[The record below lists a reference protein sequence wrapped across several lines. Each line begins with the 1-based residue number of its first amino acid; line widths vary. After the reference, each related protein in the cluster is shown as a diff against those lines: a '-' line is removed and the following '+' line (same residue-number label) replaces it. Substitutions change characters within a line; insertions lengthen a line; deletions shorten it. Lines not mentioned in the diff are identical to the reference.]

1 MKQVLMR
8 SGESLYHFVDEVKID
23 GKNPK
28 MSGDCTGLCGDCTG
42 VSGDCT
48 GVSGDCT
55 GVSGNCTG
63 VFGKCT
69 GVIGDLDKA
78 EITDLERRKG
88 LDIRDLIGG

>member
-1 MKQVLMR
+1 MKRVLK
-8 SGESLYHFVDEVKID
+8 SSKEGLYYFVDGVKID

-28 MSGDCTGLCGDCTG
+28 MSGDCTVLCGDCTG
-42 VSGDCT
+42 LSGDCT
-48 GVSGDCT
+48 GVW
-55 GVSGNCTG
+55 GNCTG

-69 GVIGDLDKA
+69 GVIGDFDKA